1 MLTEQDL
8 QELISYRSNYSILS
22 VFLNTDPSVGS
33 ADVYKLRLRQMLKEC
48 NQDALEDTEAVERF
62 VEHEYDWSGRSLAIF
77 SCVKDDFFRI
87 FSLALP
93 LRDRIRLLNRPYV
106 KPLIDLLD
114 NYGNYGVVLVDK
126 QGARLFHFH
135 LGQLHE
141 QKGTMGEAVRHTKLG
156 GGSQSPGRRGGT
168 TGQTRYAEE
177 VAERNIKE
185 AARFAI
191 DFFKEKNV
199 RRVLIGGTETNVARF
214 INLLPKTWQS
224 LVMGTFPMEM
234 TSGYTQV
241 LDKAIDV
248 VQKAKRKDEIRLV
261 NAVITAAAK
270 GREGVI
276 RLDDTLGAV
285 HAGQVQTLVICEG
298 YHAAGY
304 RCQGCSYLTAQ
315 ALEKCPFC
323 SNPIEK
329 IEDAIEMAVR
339 KVLSD
344 GGEVEVIH
352 ESRELEKA
360 GRIGALLR
368 Y

>member
-1 MLTEQDL
+1 MLTEQVL
-8 QELISYRSNYSILS
+8 RELMSYQPSFPVLS
-22 VFLNTDPSVGS
+22 VYLNVDPSVGS
-33 ADVYKLRLRQMLKEC
+33 ADVYKLRLRQMLK
-48 NQDALEDTEAVERF
+48 NFDQDAVEDTEAVERF
-62 VEHEYDWSGRSLAIF
+62 VEHMYDWSGRSLAIF
-77 SCVKDDFFRI
+77 SCAQDNFFRS
-87 FSLALP
+87 FSFALP
-93 LRDRIRLLNRPYV
+93 VRNRTRRLNRPYV
-106 KPLIDLLD
+106 KPLVDFLD
-114 NYGNYGVVLVDK
+114 NYGNYGVVLIDK

-135 LGQLHE
+135 LGQLQE
-141 QKGTMGEAVRHTKLG
+141 QKGTMGEPVRHTKRG
-156 GGSQSPGRRGGT
+156 GGSQAPGRRGGT
-168 TGQTRYAEE
+168 AGQTGYADE

-185 AARFAI
+185 AARFSAS
-191 DFFKEKNV
+191 FFKEKHV

-234 TSGYTQV
+234 TAGYTQV
-241 LDKAIDV
+241 LEKAIDV
-248 VQKAKRKDEIRLV
+248 AQKAKRKNEPRLV

-285 HAGQVQTLVICEG
+285 HAGQVQTLVICDG
-298 YHAAGY
+298 YRAAGY
-304 RCQGCSYLTAQ
+304 RCQGCGYLTAQ
-315 ALEKCPFC
+315 TLEKCPFC
-323 SNPIEK
+323 GKPVEI

-352 ESRELEKA
+352 QSPELEKA